1 MSQPYL
7 FRERRKCPSL
17 YRLVGRSSVM
27 IQVYQ
32 KIECLAQTDTTV
44 LIVGETGTGKELAAE
59 AIHRLSSRGSAPIMQ
74 VNCSAFSEQL
84 LESELFGHVNGAFTG
99 STRDRLGRFEAAQGG
114 TLFLD
119 EIGDISPAIQVSL
132 LRVLEQKCIERVGC
146 NIMRPLDVR
155 VITATNKNLLAEVA
169 AGRFRADLFY
179 RLNTVTLTLPPLRE
193 RREDITALA
202 AHFIRNFNERFSR
215 KIKGI
220 TFDALEELTGRP
232 WSGNVRELKN
242 AIEHAFVYCPGD
254 VIDIKDLG
262 PCEIA
267 LPRPLGEEKRKGD
280 RRASTLFSNSTPLPT
295 PVSPP
300 PHSILA
306 SNPDADTLRKML
318 EQHHWHIGRTAAALG
333 LHRTTL
339 WRHMQSLGLNK
350 HN

>member
-1 MSQPYL
+1 
-7 FRERRKCPSL
+7 
-17 YRLVGRSSVM
+17 
-27 IQVYQ
+27 
-32 KIECLAQTDTTV
+32 
-44 LIVGETGTGKELAAE
+44 
-59 AIHRLSSRGSAPIMQ
+59 
-74 VNCSAFSEQL
+74 
-84 LESELFGHVNGAFTG
+84 
-99 STRDRLGRFEAAQGG
+99 
-114 TLFLD
+114 
-119 EIGDISPAIQVSL
+119 
-132 LRVLEQKCIERVGC
+132 
-146 NIMRPLDVR
+146 MRPLDVR

-169 AGRFRADLFY
+169 AGRFRTDLFY

-193 RREDITALA
+193 RREDIPALA

-300 PHSILA
+300 PHIQSWLPIRTLTPCVKCWNSITGI
-306 SNPDADTLRKML
+306 SDALPPP
-318 EQHHWHIGRTAAALG
+318 WVCTAQPCGGTCRAWG
-333 LHRTTL
+333 
-339 WRHMQSLGLNK
+339 
-350 HN
+350 